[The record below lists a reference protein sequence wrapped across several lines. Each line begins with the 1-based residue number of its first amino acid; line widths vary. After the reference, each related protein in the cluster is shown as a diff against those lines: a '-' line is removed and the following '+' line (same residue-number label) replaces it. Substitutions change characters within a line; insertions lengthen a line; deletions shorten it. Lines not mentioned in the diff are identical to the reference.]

1 MKQFFITVAGVFV
14 GLVLFMIAVPVAL
27 ISMAAASGPPA
38 LPGRVVLNLDLRE
51 GLSDQDQP
59 GFLGLGGSSMSVM
72 SLVEALR
79 RAETDDKVR
88 GVFVRLPEGAMEP
101 AAADE
106 LRLAFERLKKAGKT
120 ITIHSQGLY
129 PDSTVISTYE
139 LAASGS
145 RLWMQ
150 PNASFQVTGIGA
162 EEVFFRRFFD
172 RWQVHPE
179 FEQRAEYKNYVNP
192 YLYSDFTPAHRE
204 AELGWLTSIYESAI
218 NAAAAGRRLDPAQL
232 RTALEAG
239 PYSAPDALAHKLID
253 QLGQVKEAED
263 AALKAAGDGARLVEM
278 SDYVARGAPGP
289 RTGPAIAVIG
299 AEGAIVTGSGGSGNP
314 LTGESNIYSDE
325 VAAAFYKAIEDREV
339 KAIVFRVNSP
349 GGSDTAS
356 EQILAA
362 LKAARAAG
370 KPVVVSMGTY
380 AASGG
385 YWISSGASAIVA
397 EPTTLTGSI
406 GMFAGKFAL
415 GEALARFGVDV
426 REISVGGDWSSAF
439 GMGAEMTPEQR
450 AAFKKWID
458 EAYEE
463 FIQRVATGRNLPADR
478 VREIARGRVWTGAQ
492 AKELGLVDEVGG
504 FYQAVARAQ
513 ALAKL
518 TGEPRLKPIRST
530 SSPFEDLERLF
541 GAGSE
546 AVRAVETVH
555 ALASDPDARAV
566 LGQLREERLRRQ
578 GANVLAPQ
586 PY

>member
-1 MKQFFITVAGVFV
+1 MKQFFVTVAGVFV
-14 GLVLFMIAVPVAL
+14 GLSLFMIGIPL
-27 ISMAAASGPPA
+27 ILLTLAASAGPPA
-38 LPGRVVLNLDLRE
+38 LPGRVVLNLDLRD

-72 SLVEALR
+72 GLVEALR

-120 ITIHSQGLY
+120 ITVHSQGLY
-129 PDSTVISTYE
+129 PDGTVISTYE
-139 LAASGS
+139 LAAAGS
-145 RLWMQ
+145 RIWMQ
-150 PNASFQVTGIGA
+150 PNASFQVTGIAA

-172 RWQVHPE
+172 RWQVRPE
-179 FEQRAEYKNYVNP
+179 YEQRAEFKNYVNP

-218 NAAAAGRRLDPAQL
+218 AAAAADRRMPAAEL
-232 RTALEAG
+232 RAVLEAG
-239 PYSAPDALAHKLID
+239 PYTAQDALARKLID
-253 QLGQVKEAED
+253 QLGQVREAQD
-263 AALKAAGDGARLVEM
+263 AALKAAGEGAKLVEM
-278 SDYVARGAPGP
+278 SDYLQRGSRAPH
-289 RTGPAIAVIG
+289 RGPAIAVIS
-299 AEGAIVTGSGGSGNP
+299 AEGAIITGSGGSDNP

-325 VAAAFYKAIEDREV
+325 VADAFYKAIDDDEV

-426 REISVGGDWSSAF
+426 RGISVGGDYASAF
-439 GMGAEMTPEQR
+439 GLGAEMTPAQR
-450 AAFKKWID
+450 AAFKTWID
-458 EAYEE
+458 EAYED
-463 FIQRVATGRNLPADR
+463 FIQRVADGRRLSPDQ

-492 AKELGLVDEVGG
+492 AKELGLVDEIGG

-546 AVRAVETVH
+546 AVRAVETVR

-566 LGQLREERLRRQ
+566 LQQLREERLRRQ

-586 PY
+586 AF